1 MDWAL
6 SISCKSNFIHF
17 LYQDR
22 SGAWLLMDAR
32 LGAGQPLAEAAA
44 LGRTF
49 GSRQVGRMETVG
61 CKDPGLVRRSLGC
74 LAGALGGYSIE
85 QFLARVLARKTDRD
99 SILILRRV

>member
-1 MDWAL
+1 
-6 SISCKSNFIHF
+6 
-17 LYQDR
+17 
-22 SGAWLLMDAR
+22 MDAR

-74 LAGALGGYSIE
+74 LAGALE
-85 QFLARVLARKTDRD
+85 RHLASTGSLCLLGPTPSQADFALYGQLSQLIADRTPD
-99 SILILRRV
+99 E